1 MNIIERLE
9 KYMDFKQLNPNRVT
23 VEAGLSV
30 GLLSKSKKKN
40 GGLNS
45 DTIEKILYTYEIFK
59 IKNNK
64 AD

>member
-9 KYMDFKQLNPNRVT
+9 KYMDFKQLNPNKVT

-40 GGLNS
+40 G
-45 DTIEKILYTYEIFK
+45 
-59 IKNNK
+59 
-64 AD
+64 